1 MMRCGFR
8 LALCILLVL
17 LVPLYLIKAHLEDL
31 CDQYRAGA
39 YLVNW
44 LDIESPEYEDVL
56 PKHHLS
62 SDKVIV
68 MAKLEE
74 EPTEWVE
81 AELPDWKRA
90 IYVVNPSRA
99 TAANEHKLK
108 TPLNK
113 GHESMAYLTYLIDY
127 YDRLPSII
135 AFLHAHRGGFFMAWH
150 VDAPLHDNVAAMR
163 SLQLD
168 FVRQNGY
175 VNLRCNWNPGCKAAH
190 RINRHVT
197 DIVWQ
202 EVFEGTSTPPLN
214 ATISAS
220 LAENGAMDAAR
231 NQRFLPKPKEIGA
244 ACCAQFAVSR
254 EQVLQRPRE
263 DYVKFRQWIMDTD
276 RDDASSGR
284 VMEFLWHVIFGKES
298 V

>member
-1 MMRCGFR
+1 MRWGFR

-17 LVPLYLIKAHLEDL
+17 LVPLYLIKAHLQDL

-44 LDIESPEYEDVL
+44 LHINSPEYEDV
-56 PKHHLS
+56 PPEHVPS

-113 GHESMAYLTYLIDY
+113 GHEAMAYLSYLIDY

-150 VDAPLHDNVAAMR
+150 VDAPLHDNVVAMR

-197 DIVWQ
+197 DTVWQ

-214 ATISAS
+214 ATISAG

-231 NQRFLPKPKEIGA
+231 SQRYLPKPKEIGA

-263 DYVKFRQWIMDTD
+263 DYVKFRQWIIDTD

-284 VMEFLWHVIFGKES
+284 IMEFLWHVIFGKES